1 MKATAKR
8 IGRGAMIVLAALG
21 LAGCGGAAEAEPIP
35 IGLNLEISGD
45 IPKVGEHSREAAE
58 LFVETINAA
67 GGVLVGDER
76 RMLALDLADNGGA
89 ADGATTAAERLIA
102 DGALL
107 LIGPNASVA
116 AVPAGAVADDAAT
129 PMISPWSTNPA
140 TTAGRPWVF
149 RVPFIDSFQG
159 PILAGFA
166 AEEFGATRACVLYA
180 ADSDAPR
187 GVAEQ
192 FRDAWLETHGPE
204 SVVAF
209 ESFAT
214 GDEDFS
220 TQLDA
225 IGKAA
230 CEVLF
235 TPQYYN
241 EVPLIVAQAHAAGL
255 TMPIIGNDGW
265 SDPQLLELCGTE
277 CDGAFF
283 GAHYIAA
290 GATGA
295 TAEFI
300 RRFEERTGEIPSD
313 VGALTWDAMQLA
325 ALAIEGCGALT
336 GDLATDRACVRDA
349 LAAVRDFE
357 GITGRMTFNGSGD
370 PVKCM
375 VIATIREGTALYHRS
390 ACP

>member
-1 MKATAKR
+1 MTATAKR
-8 IGRGAMIVLAALG
+8 IGRGVMIALAALC
-21 LAGCGGAAEAEPIP
+21 LVGCAGAAGEPIR
-35 IGLNLEISGD
+35 IGLNLETTGD

-58 LFVETINAA
+58 MFVETINAA
-67 GGVLVGDER
+67 GGVLIGDER
-76 RMLALDLADNGGA
+76 RELALDLADNGGT
-89 ADGATTAAERLIA
+89 ADGATAAAERLIA

-116 AVPAGAVADDAAT
+116 AVPAGAVAEAEQT
-129 PMISPWSTNPA
+129 LMISPWSTNPA
-140 TTAGRPWVF
+140 TTAGRSWVF

-166 AEEFGATRACVLYA
+166 ADEFGATRACVLYA

-187 GVAEQ
+187 GVAEN
-192 FRDAWLETHGPE
+192 FRDAWEAAHGPG
-204 SVVAF
+204 SVAAF

-214 GDEDFS
+214 GDENFS
-220 TQLDA
+220 AQLGVIA
-225 IGKAA
+225 AAA
-230 CEVLF
+230 CDVLF

-241 EVPLIVAQAHAAGL
+241 EVPLIVRQAHEAGL

-265 SDPQLLELCGTE
+265 ADPQLLELCGDE

-300 RRFEERTGEIPSD
+300 RHFEERTGEVPSD

-325 ALAIEGCGALT
+325 TRAIETCGALS
-336 GDLATDRACVRDA
+336 GDLAADRACVRDA
-349 LAAVRDFE
+349 LAGVRDFE

-370 PVKCM
+370 PIKCM
-375 VIATIREGTALYHRS
+375 VIATIREGTAMFHRS

>member
-1 MKATAKR
+1 MRATAR
-8 IGRGAMIVLAALG
+8 RAIGRGAIIMLAAFG
-21 LAGCGGAAEAEPIP
+21 LVGCGGAAEEPIR

-76 RMLALDLADNGGA
+76 RELALDLADNGGTA
-89 ADGATTAAERLIA
+89 EGATAAAERLIT

-107 LIGPNASVA
+107 LVGPNASVA
-116 AVPAGAVADDAAT
+116 AVPAGAVADDQAT

-192 FRDAWLETHGPE
+192 FRDAWEATHGPD

-214 GDEDFS
+214 GDENFS
-220 TQLDA
+220 DQLA
-225 IGKAA
+225 VIGAAA
-230 CEVLF
+230 CDVLF

-241 EVPLIVAQAHAAGL
+241 EVPLIVAQAHEAGL

-265 SDPQLLELCGTE
+265 SDPQLLELCGDE

-325 ALAIEGCGALT
+325 ARAIESCGALT
-336 GDLATDRACVRDA
+336 GDLAADRACLRDA

-357 GITGRMTFNGSGD
+357 GITGRMTFDGSGD

-375 VIATIREGTALYHRS
+375 VIATIQDGTAMYHRS

>member
-1 MKATAKR
+1 MSTTANR
-8 IGRGAMIVLAALG
+8 IGRGVMIALAALC
-21 LAGCGGAAEAEPIP
+21 LVGCGGAEAEPIR
-35 IGLNLEISGD
+35 IGLNLELTGD
-45 IPKVGEHSREAAE
+45 IPKVGEHSQVAAE
-58 LFVETINAA
+58 MFVEAINAA
-67 GGVLVGDER
+67 GGVLVGEER

-89 ADGATTAAERLIA
+89 ADGAAAAAKRLIA

-116 AVPAGAVADDAAT
+116 AVPAGAVADDGAT

-166 AEEFGATRACVLYA
+166 AEEFGAARACVLYA

-192 FRDAWLETHGPE
+192 FRDAWEATHGPG
-204 SVVAF
+204 SVAAF

-214 GDEDFS
+214 GDEDFGD
-220 TQLDA
+220 QLAA
-225 IGKAA
+225 IGAA
-230 CEVLF
+230 GCDVLF

-241 EVPLIVAQAHAAGL
+241 EVPLIVRQAHAAGL

-265 SDPQLLELCGTE
+265 SDPQLLELCGRD
-277 CDGAFF
+277 CDGAYF

-325 ALAIEGCGALT
+325 ARAIETCGALT
-336 GDLATDRACVRDA
+336 GDLAADRGCVRDA
-349 LAAVRDFE
+349 LAGVRDFE

-370 PVKCM
+370 PAKCM
-375 VIATIREGTALYHRS
+375 VIATIQQGTAMYHRS